1 MKVKEIPVFMK
12 IMQGAVGLFE
22 SKSGKIMDLESEK
35 LKKREWKCGAGTCLL
50 KAGAEGGGGWHFC
63 YLIFSRLSF
72 FKF

>member
-12 IMQGAVGLFE
+12 IMQGTVGLFE

-50 KAGAEGGGGWHFC
+50 KAGAEGGGGGRGALLLFN
-63 YLIFSRLSF
+63 F
-72 FKF
+72 FKVIIF

>member
-12 IMQGAVGLFE
+12 IMQGTVGLFE

-50 KAGAEGGGGWHFC
+50 KAGAEGGEGRVALLLFN
-63 YLIFSRLSF
+63 F
-72 FKF
+72 FKVIIF